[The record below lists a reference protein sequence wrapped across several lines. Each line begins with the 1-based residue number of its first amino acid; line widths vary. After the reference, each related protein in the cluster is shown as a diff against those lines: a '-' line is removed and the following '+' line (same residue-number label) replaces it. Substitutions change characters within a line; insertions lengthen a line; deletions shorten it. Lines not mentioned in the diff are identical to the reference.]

1 MPDIDPVF
9 FAIPVFMIAIGSEAF
24 VLHRE
29 RFAAAVG
36 YRLADTFASLS
47 MGIGFLAINAVF
59 KLALIPAYYL
69 VYEYRLFDIPE
80 VWWAWLLLVI
90 LQDFCFYWAHRSH
103 HHVRFLWAAHVNH
116 HSSEHYNLS
125 TALRQSWTEHITAAP
140 FYAPLVLLGF
150 DPITLLLVELFN
162 LFYQFGVHTEAVRSL
177 GPLEKVFNTPSHHRV
192 HHGSNPQYIDKN
204 HAGMFI
210 IWDRIFGTFV
220 PEKEPVRYGLTQN
233 IQTFNPVRIAFHEW
247 ASMLR
252 DAHKARSLREAFGYI
267 FAPPG
272 WQPSHP
278 RNQHDA
284 SQAEGTLPEG
294 STP

>member
-247 ASMLR
+247 AAMFRDVRDASSLR
-252 DAHKARSLREAFGYI
+252 DAVGYI

-272 WQPSHP
+272 WRPNRPDTCAPTTDTSS
-278 RNQHDA
+278 A
-284 SQAEGTLPEG
+284 IPEAG
-294 STP
+294 